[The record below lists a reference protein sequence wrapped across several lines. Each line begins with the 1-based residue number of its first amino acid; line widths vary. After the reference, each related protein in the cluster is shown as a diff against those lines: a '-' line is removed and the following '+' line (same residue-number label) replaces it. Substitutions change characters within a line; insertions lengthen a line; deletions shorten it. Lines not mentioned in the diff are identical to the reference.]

1 MTDAPRY
8 EPEVLH
14 QLKNHLVVVVGFSEL
29 LLAELAPDDPR
40 RDDLLQIREAAAGAM
55 ALLPALGSQLR
66 KDGQ

>member
-1 MTDAPRY
+1 MADAPRY

-40 RDDLLQIREAAAGAM
+40 RDDLEQIREAAASAM